1 MQTVV
6 MIPYIENSEEI
17 GRRVEEA
24 LEAVGIGPGASTNA
38 SWLDLSIT
46 DIGRALTVRR
56 LGGVVPCRSL
66 WDINGMRLAVVLV
79 FDTITT
85 G

>member
-1 MQTVV
+1 VQTVV
-6 MIPYIENSEEI
+6 LIPYIENSEEI
-17 GRRVEEA
+17 CSGVEEA
-24 LEAVGIGPGASTNA
+24 LETVGIEPGASANA
-38 SWLDLSIT
+38 SWLDLSIM
-46 DIGRALTVRR
+46 DIGRALAVRR

-66 WDINGMRLAVVLV
+66 WDVSGRRLAVVLV